1 MGQRERLILDSK
13 GHSAIDEHKKT
24 GDKRWIPINNWKRM
38 NNRVSPAPSDTTT
51 QSTLT
56 LDTDRNKQQEQAKGS
71 VLCMESNEH
80 DIESNNTTKNNTA
93 VFTAVEAFDN
103 EDC

>member
-1 MGQRERLILDSK
+1 
-13 GHSAIDEHKKT
+13 
-24 GDKRWIPINNWKRM
+24 M
-38 NNRVSPAPSDTTT
+38 NNRVSPTPSDITT

-71 VLCMESNEH
+71 VLCMESNEN